1 MICYM
6 PFTHIEE
13 PHLRML
19 AGAFGTITLYSP
31 AEALVA
37 EEMRQWE
44 KEALLEIKYPC
55 RVDGNRMTDIVRDY
69 KAWADVHQGSIADMK
84 GFFQAGPGQFAM
96 MEDTNPSQIRHQ
108 VRHYDER
115 RDSEAADPLIDAALF
130 LSLAQEFD
138 TQQYAMACEMD
149 AVQALERQM
158 MQQIS
163 GIGAEMEEV
172 MPSTGMP
179 PVLQRDYAL
188 SPQMI
193 PQRVRAWSLL
203 ALNDMELPW
212 LFATRSKP
220 VIEHLL
226 EPFGERK
233 VIYDQPLISAEH
245 VPVIPPQRMREMLRS
260 LSVDPTTPSIEAP
273 TGPDEPVPSSGVRL
287 ILYRLAGVSPRVF
300 LETFAGRGAP
310 DPHAG
315 PQADAMDHTLVGL
328 VTEEAA

>member
-19 AGAFGTITLYSP
+19 AGALGTITLYSP
-31 AEALVA
+31 AEALVT

-44 KEALLEIKYPC
+44 KEALLKIKYPC
-55 RVDGNRMTDIVRDY
+55 EVDGDRMTAIVRDY
-69 KAWADVHQGSIADMK
+69 KAWADVHQENLADMK
-84 GFFQAGPGQFAM
+84 GFFQARPEQHVM

-138 TQQYAMACEMD
+138 TQQYAMAREMD
-149 AVQALERQM
+149 AVQLLERQM

-163 GIGAEMEEV
+163 GVGGEMDET

-179 PVLQRDYAL
+179 MVPQQDDAL

-193 PQRVRAWSLL
+193 PQRVRAWSIL

-212 LFATRSKP
+212 LFATRSKS
-220 VIEHLL
+220 VIDHLL
-226 EPFGERK
+226 EQFAERE
-233 VIYDQPLISAEH
+233 VIYDQPLISGEH
-245 VPVIPPQRMREMLRS
+245 IPVIPPQRMREMLRS

-273 TGPDEPVPSSGVRL
+273 AGLDESAPSSSVRL
-287 ILYRLAGVSPRVF
+287 ILYRLTGVSPRVF

-310 DPHAG
+310 DPHTG
-315 PQADAMDHTLVGL
+315 PQADAMHHTLVGL